1 MMFAARLI
9 GTAKPMPMLPLR
21 RGHDGAIDADQP
33 AFRIDQRAA
42 GVAHVDRGVGLDE
55 ILVAGDLVE
64 QAECLRPRAET
75 MPIVTVWPTSS
86 GLPMANTTSPT
97 RSLSLSASVTVG
109 RFWASILMTATSV
122 FGSVPMTLALN
133 SRSSGS
139 ATFSSSAP
147 STTWLLVRM

>member
-1 MMFAARLI
+1 MLI
-9 GTAKPMPMLPLR
+9 GASVWMKFSYPLTSSSR
-21 RGHDGAIDADQP
+21 WR
-33 AFRIDQRAA
+33 F
-42 GVAHVDRGVGLDE
+42 
-55 ILVAGDLVE
+55 
-64 QAECLRPRAET
+64 LRPRAET
-75 MPIVTVWPTSS
+75 MPIVTVWPTLS

-109 RFWASILMTATSV
+109 RFWASILMMATSV